1 MRNQKNL
8 CKLLSLFVMLLIFGT
23 ALESINVYAKNN
35 NEQITGKFYEFG
47 ESSKYEIADSTTSSS
62 VTPLGQL
69 SITGEF
75 KPLTGTDIKQYDVSK
90 GDLSLT
96 YSFDSSI
103 LNNPKEKWHL
113 FEDGTKTVNG
123 IELDEKIKNG
133 AIIVQTSLDNQKWV
147 TDTIRTNAFT
157 AEYNSSES
165 IYSTKDIQLVNGCYY
180 RIIIAYEE
188 EIVSGSS
195 KVLFVTTDNKEYK
208 KIAEVYEF
216 YAVNSAEKAL
226 SNASSTPRKELGDK
240 IGVKKDTG
248 FSEEVTIDS
257 KNPHYGWKL
266 GTFSVNGYTRETTY
280 NGDAMFLKNAG
291 DKVTLW
297 FKLDKDIEDLKGD
310 GKYTIA
316 EDKKGSD
323 QYFEVPDTNF
333 KHGALIIR
341 FTDHEGVKHDP
352 VIYTDFLAA
361 NATTGADTKAVLF
374 EEGDYEVALDYVIGE
389 KGVFGSENDYRIF
402 FKFSIRNGNTMFFPF
417 DLGTGAELRDKAIT
431 PNGFTID
438 MAKSRYLNIN
448 VTRTAIVSGTV
459 GHSEDVRFNGPA
471 KDGAQYK
478 DEGVY
483 TVDVT
488 NQYTN
493 EHTVKTFYVGSDPFM
508 IAMAKS
514 GKTVKELDEFLAQG
528 YTIEADGSLVA
539 PPEPEPEPE
548 PEAEISEEVEQ
559 SNDKV
564 EATNDISSGTENK
577 SDESVNKESKSAD
590 NDTDRSGLDD
600 PVLEDEAKTTS
611 ANVGIIVIVSLLIVG
626 LVMAFIF
633 SKKKKGGSNS

>member
-8 CKLLSLFVMLLIFGT
+8 CKLLSLFVMLFILGT

-47 ESSKYEIADSTTSSS
+47 EKSKYEIADSTTSSS

-165 IYSTKDIQLVNGCYY
+165 IYTTKDIQLVNGCYY

-216 YAVNSAEKAL
+216 YAVNSTEKAL

-266 GTFSVNGYTRETTY
+266 GTFSINGYTRETTY

-310 GKYTIA
+310 GKYAIA

-323 QYFEVPDTNF
+323 QYFEVPNTNF

-361 NATTGADTKAVLF
+361 DATTGADTKAVLF
-374 EEGDYEVALDYVIGE
+374 EEGDYEVALDYTIGE

-448 VTRTAIVSGTV
+448 VTRTAIVSGAV

-514 GKTVKELDEFLAQG
+514 GKTVNELDEFLAQG

-548 PEAEISEEVEQ
+548 QDSNLSEDVEQ
-559 SNDKV
+559 NNDQV
-564 EATNDISSGTENK
+564 EEAK
-577 SDESVNKESKSAD
+577 KETLPKEEKTSEDLTKEKKSANSED
-590 NDTDRSGLDD
+590 ANTGL
-600 PVLEDEAKTTS
+600 EEQMSENQAKPGMTKT
-611 ANVGIIVIVSLLIVG
+611 VIIIVISLVLVGGVMMIV
-626 LVMAFIF
+626 I
-633 SKKKKGGSNS
+633 SKKKKEGKNA

>member
-47 ESSKYEIADSTTSSS
+47 EKSKYEIADSTTSSS

-69 SITGEF
+69 NITGEF

-188 EIVSGSS
+188 EIISGSS

-266 GTFSVNGYTRETTY
+266 GTFSINGYTRETTY

-310 GKYTIA
+310 GKYAIA

-323 QYFEVPDTNF
+323 QHFEVLDTNF

-361 NATTGADTKAVLF
+361 DATTGADTKAVLF

-548 PEAEISEEVEQ
+548 ISEEVEQ
-559 SNDKV
+559 SNDQV

-590 NDTDRSGLDD
+590 NDTDRSGLDE

-611 ANVGIIVIVSLLIVG
+611 VNAGIIVIVSLLIVG

-633 SKKKKGGSNS
+633 TKKKKGGSNS